1 MIFFCKIL
9 IGLTPKYL
17 HLILDILILYLYII
31 YIVLILYIDILLM
44 IYKIL
49 ILILYLNQMAATTIQ
64 ELRQIRNLLSSIAEQ
79 KGLITLSVSSALKNG
94 TS

>member
-1 MIFFCKIL
+1 
-9 IGLTPKYL
+9 
-17 HLILDILILYLYII
+17 
-31 YIVLILYIDILLM
+31 M